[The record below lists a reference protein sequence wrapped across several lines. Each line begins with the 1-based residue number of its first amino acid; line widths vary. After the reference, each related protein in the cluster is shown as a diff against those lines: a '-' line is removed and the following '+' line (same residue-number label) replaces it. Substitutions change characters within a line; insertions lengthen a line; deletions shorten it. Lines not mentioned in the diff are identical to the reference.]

1 MGDALKTHIGYATVI
16 PGQIVEGVEAIEMVD
31 RQFGDFRGI
40 VHHLE
45 VYCPPFVSPVRCASA
60 PGSGLNS
67 CKSSKS
73 ETL

>member
-1 MGDALKTHIGYATVI
+1 MGDQAKEVCLGDALKTHIGYATVI

-45 VYCPPFVSPVRCASA
+45 VYCPLSSALFVALQHLVV
-60 PGSGLNS
+60 G
-67 CKSSKS
+67 
-73 ETL
+73 